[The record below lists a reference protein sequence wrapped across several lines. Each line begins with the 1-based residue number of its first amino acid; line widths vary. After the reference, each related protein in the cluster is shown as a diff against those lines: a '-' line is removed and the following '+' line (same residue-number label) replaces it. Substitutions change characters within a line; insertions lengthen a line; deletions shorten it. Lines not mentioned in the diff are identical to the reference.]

1 MTSQPTRT
9 ARLSAASRREVIMAA
24 AIEQFADHGFDA
36 ASMEEIATGAS
47 VTKPIIYRHFS
58 SKRSLYLELLR
69 EVGEQLTHDIETA
82 TAAVDPPH
90 DRLRA
95 GVVAFFDFV
104 QHHRSAY
111 LLLFG
116 GRGQQDDQFQQVIDD
131 IQLRIAELVA
141 SRVSGVEDDTY
152 RAFVSFA
159 LIGLA
164 HGAARSYLLDIER
177 NPSERFR
184 VRLAAKRAAQT
195 TELLWSGMRNLST

>member
-1 MTSQPTRT
+1 MTSPLART
-9 ARLSAASRREVIMAA
+9 SRLSAAHRREVIIAA

-36 ASMEEIATGAS
+36 ASMEEIAAAAS
-47 VTKPIIYRHFS
+47 VTKPIVYRHFQ
-58 SKRSLYLELLR
+58 SKRSLYLDLLR
-69 EVGEQLTHDIETA
+69 DVGEQLTLAIETA
-82 TAAVDPPH
+82 TAAVDAPH

-104 QHHRSAY
+104 LHHRSGY

-116 GRGQQDDQFQQVIDD
+116 GRGQQDDEFQQVVDE
-131 IQLRIAELVA
+131 IQLRTAELVA

-152 RAFVSFA
+152 RTFVSFA